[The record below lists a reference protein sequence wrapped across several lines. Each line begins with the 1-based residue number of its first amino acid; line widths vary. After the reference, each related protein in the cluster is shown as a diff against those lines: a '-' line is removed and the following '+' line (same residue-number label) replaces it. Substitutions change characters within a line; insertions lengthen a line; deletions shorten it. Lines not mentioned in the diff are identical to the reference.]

1 MYMCVCV
8 YIIPM
13 LSKDPFIILSN
24 HVYDNGNCQPAKCV
38 QCVIVF
44 TSGVGTSVY
53 STVLEIL
60 KVNSLMSKILLLNV
74 TYRFA

>member
-1 MYMCVCV
+1 MCVCV
-8 YIIPM
+8 YNLPM
-13 LSKDPFIILSN
+13 LSKYPIIIILN

-60 KVNSLMSKILLLNV
+60 KVNSLMSKILLINL
-74 TYRFA
+74 TH